1 MVRRYSQFLE
11 ITYFLVDILILNISF
26 FLGMF
31 LTFDRFSKITDRK
44 FAMLLVAINL
54 MWFFVTSVF
63 NYYKVDRKIRY
74 ETIVIQF
81 AKVLAFQ
88 VLLTFAYIV
97 ILKGYTLSRELLM
110 WTYFSFTVINLGW
123 RIGFETYMKRYRAKG
138 GNYRRVIV
146 IGANRAAMQFVQEIE
161 EHNEYGFHG
170 LLRQ

>member
-97 ILKGYTLSRELLM
+97 IPLTCLHSGYSLLLLHIFYVTL
-110 WTYFSFTVINLGW
+110 TPV
-123 RIGFETYMKRYRAKG
+123 
-138 GNYRRVIV
+138 
-146 IGANRAAMQFVQEIE
+146 
-161 EHNEYGFHG
+161 
-170 LLRQ
+170 